1 MQGTRSNRRR
11 IIFSL
16 ILPIAIIALLILLD
30 QLSKIFFKNLYLEN
44 GRTNIIDGF
53 FYFSFLENTGAMW
66 GFLSDKAW
74 AQTFFKIFT
83 GIALVAFAFF
93 FYFAYKKN
101 YRWLKYSIVLIIAGT
116 IGNYIDRL
124 FFNAVRDFIGFTFGT
139 YNYPLFNLADCFLVV
154 GVIMVVV
161 HYLFLDKNA
170 VFGKKNG
177 KKTDSK

>member
-11 IIFSL
+11 IILSL
-16 ILPIAIIALLILLD
+16 ILPIAIIALLILCD
-30 QLSKIFFKNLYLEN
+30 QFSKIIFKNLYFSK
-44 GRTNIIDGF
+44 GRTTIIDGF

-66 GFLSDKAW
+66 GFLSDKSW
-74 AQTFFKIFT
+74 AQLFFKIFT
-83 GIALVAFAFF
+83 GIALIVFAFF
-93 FYFAYKKN
+93 FYYSYKKK
-101 YRWLKYSIVLIIAGT
+101 YKWLKYAIVLIIAGT

-154 GVIMVVV
+154 GVIMVVA
-161 HYLFLDKNA
+161 HYLFLDANA

-177 KKTDSK
+177 KETNSK